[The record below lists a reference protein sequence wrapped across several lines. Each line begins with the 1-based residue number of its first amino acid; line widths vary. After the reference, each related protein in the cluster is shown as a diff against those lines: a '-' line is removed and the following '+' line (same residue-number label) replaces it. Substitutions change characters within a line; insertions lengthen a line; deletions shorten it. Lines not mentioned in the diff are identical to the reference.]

1 MKSLICLTMGKLTDC
16 HRRCHSVC
24 ASSGADT
31 QNLLHVRQMCTA
43 QKKFETQQLNHVHER
58 VPIRWWMQ

>member
-31 QNLLHVRQMCTA
+31 QNLLHVRQMCKAGLITA
-43 QKKFETQQLNHVHER
+43 TL
-58 VPIRWWMQ
+58 